1 MNNRW
6 TILPVLMLA
15 AFLAGCGRGGQPE
28 KPPGA
33 TYPQHYPNLRLSPQ
47 SQGAPAGTEAVFVDP
62 SVRRSHE
69 VQIPQSST
77 SAFDA
82 APSGLISSVPS
93 FSDSPSQETA
103 Q

>member
-15 AFLAGCGRGGQPE
+15 ALLSGCGRAGQPE
-28 KPPGA
+28 KPPGT

-47 SQGAPAGTEAVFVDP
+47 SQGAPAGTKAVFVDP
-62 SVRRSHE
+62 SVRPNSE

-93 FSDSPSQETA
+93 FSDGPSQETA